1 MRADLHLHSHYS
13 DGSESPTEVVERAR
27 AAGLDL
33 IALSDHD
40 SMGGLAEAQAA
51 GRAAGIEVLPAAEF
65 TAVFRGQE
73 IHLLGYFPT
82 DPGREVE
89 AHLEGM
95 QAFRRQRLETAL
107 ERLRAGGLP
116 LRFEELPCAPCCQ
129 SVTTAHLA
137 ILLARRGYAPS
148 VRAAWRKFMDS
159 DRGVV
164 PAFAVTV
171 EVVLEAIHTGG
182 GLAVWAH
189 PGRRRFRAWLEE
201 LAGLGMD
208 GVEVAN
214 LRRGLEPARE
224 WRVLAGKLKLVSTGG
239 SDWHGGTPLGTF
251 AASEELL
258 GDFLDRL
265 GQQRHSTSPKPHSAS
280 NPVGTA

>member
-13 DGSESPTEVVERAR
+13 DGGESPTEVVERAR

-40 SMGGLAEAQAA
+40 SLGGLAEAQAA

-65 TAVFRGQE
+65 TASFHGQE
-73 IHLLGYFPT
+73 IHLLGYFPAA
-82 DPGREVE
+82 PGREVE

-107 ERLRAGGLP
+107 ERLRERGLP

-137 ILLARRGYAPS
+137 ILLARRGYAS
-148 VRAAWRKFMDS
+148 SARAAWRKFMDR

-164 PAFAVTV
+164 PAFDVTV
-171 EVVLEAIHTGG
+171 EAVLHAIHSGG

-189 PGRRRFRAWLEE
+189 PGGRRFRAWLEE
-201 LAGLGMD
+201 LAALGMD

-224 WRVLAGKLKLVSTGG
+224 WRTLVEKLKLVSTGG
-239 SDWHGGTPLGTF
+239 SDWHGGTPLGAF
-251 AASEELL
+251 AANEELL

-265 GQQRHSTSPKPHSAS
+265 GRRCHSTSPKPHSAS
-280 NPVGTA
+280 NPAGTA